1 MSSTQFIVSVIT
13 FAISIIIA
21 VSYLDRSIYSGVVFS
36 FYIAAFTWRSYT
48 RNFCYV
54 RQRPETALAG
64 DLSLAASA
72 SITLVAVREVGEWEA
87 LQVAF
92 IGLGAAYAGAMI
104 VETSLLS
111 LGTRLTLRW
120 RSLRQYRRVWHQAR
134 WMLLGST
141 TSIVQSQAHSFVVTS
156 TSGTAALAPLA
167 AGQVPFAPMRIVTV
181 ALYQVL
187 LPQIVTSI
195 ARNDRQSIV
204 RMLGFSTLILGLGV
218 IALGGSIALIWDFV
232 FNHLYAGKYAEN
244 EIQWICAGWFLV
256 VLFAA
261 TSFGPCAVLN
271 ALLHNRLLAIGTVY
285 GSIISVVLALALIYL
300 ISPAW
305 SLVGVMAGE
314 LFLLIYAVVHVRREL
329 RAWRQTSVRPA

>member
-1 MSSTQFIVSVIT
+1 
-13 FAISIIIA
+13 
-21 VSYLDRSIYSGVVFS
+21 
-36 FYIAAFTWRSYT
+36 
-48 RNFCYV
+48 
-54 RQRPETALAG
+54 
-64 DLSLAASA
+64 
-72 SITLVAVREVGEWEA
+72 
-87 LQVAF
+87 
-92 IGLGAAYAGAMI
+92 
-104 VETSLLS
+104 
-111 LGTRLTLRW
+111 
-120 RSLRQYRRVWHQAR
+120 
-134 WMLLGST
+134 MLLGST